1 MGPALLLAQEI
12 DFAYR
17 TAAVKDD
24 WARSRPLRRDQQSA
38 AVGSRGLTSLRRR
51 TARLLHA

>member
-24 WARSRPLRRDQQSA
+24 WARSRPVRRS
-38 AVGSRGLTSLRRR
+38 GPR
-51 TARLLHA
+51 TAPARRALAQLRGRTVRLLHV